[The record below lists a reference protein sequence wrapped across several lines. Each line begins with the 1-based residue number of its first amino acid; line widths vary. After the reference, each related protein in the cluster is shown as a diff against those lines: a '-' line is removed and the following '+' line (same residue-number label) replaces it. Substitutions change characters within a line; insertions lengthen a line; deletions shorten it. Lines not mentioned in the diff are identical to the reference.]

1 MKYDGN
7 VADYVKSFQFQHLV
21 GLYTNQFPGGARDK
35 GYTVTFDNG
44 ETLKVKR
51 HVWRGEALRLNPSRS
66 SFNRIN
72 RYRGKDF
79 ETSLLNDSTAYI
91 GLSTFNLDEISV
103 DSIRDFISRH
113 ITIPHLI
120 VDVRNNGGGDD
131 AVLRKLML
139 CGNALPS
146 QCVAFPSW
154 RHCRQ
159 RDQNRILTY
168 DCTQIRRLHA
178 PDFQIHL
185 AHPVSQ
191 MHI

>member
-72 RYRGKDF
+72 QYIWRIPLVKCIFDETESPRIPRGRGK
-79 ETSLLNDSTAYI
+79 TAQ
-91 GLSTFNLDEISV
+91 
-103 DSIRDFISRH
+103 
-113 ITIPHLI
+113 
-120 VDVRNNGGGDD
+120 
-131 AVLRKLML
+131 KK
-139 CGNALPS
+139 
-146 QCVAFPSW
+146 
-154 RHCRQ
+154 
-159 RDQNRILTY
+159 
-168 DCTQIRRLHA
+168 
-178 PDFQIHL
+178 
-185 AHPVSQ
+185 
-191 MHI
+191 